1 MVSLAIPGFGPLEVR
16 HLVSDFTGTLS
27 VDGILLPH
35 VAELLADL
43 GRILHL
49 HVLTADTLQKAHT
62 ALKGIDCTLTVLSG
76 VDIDR
81 QKETYL
87 HALGSQ
93 QVVAIGNGNN
103 DRLMLKA
110 ARLGIAV
117 IEGEGCAV
125 NALMQADIVVRTIQ
139 DALGLLVHPM
149 RCMATLRV

>member
-1 MVSLAIPGFGPLEVR
+1 MLTIDIPGFGTLDIR

-27 VDGILLPH
+27 VDGILLPE
-35 VAELLADL
+35 VKELLADV
-43 GRILHL
+43 GRLL
-49 HVLTADTLQKAHT
+49 NVHVLTADTFRKAHT

-76 VDIDR
+76 ADFDR
-81 QKETYL
+81 QKEAYVRN
-87 HALGSQ
+87 LGPE

-125 NALMQADIVVRTIQ
+125 SSLANADIAVRNIR
-139 DALGLLVHPM
+139 DALGLLLNPK
-149 RCMATLRV
+149 RCTATLRT